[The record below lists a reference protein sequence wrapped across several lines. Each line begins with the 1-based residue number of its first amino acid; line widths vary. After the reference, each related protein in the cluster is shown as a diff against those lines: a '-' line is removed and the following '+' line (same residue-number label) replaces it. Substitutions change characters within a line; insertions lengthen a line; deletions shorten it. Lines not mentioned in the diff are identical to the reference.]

1 MDDELAPRNDRRQL
15 VLGGLKRNMG
25 WEDKNSKHTPNA
37 RNAENIEHQTHHI
50 FFSVA
55 APPETQLHRRTIFFS
70 SQPQL
75 HHKPVSIFLSLN
87 LHEFAFG

>member
-1 MDDELAPRNDRRQL
+1 MDD
-15 VLGGLKRNMG
+15 VLHLRMIRDSTWGLKRIMG
-25 WEDKNSKHTPNA
+25 WEEKNSKHTPNA
-37 RNAENIEHQTHHI
+37 PDAENIEHQI